1 MRLGLFMVTAL
12 MVPALGTV
20 SAAVPQKMR
29 VEPRC
34 SVEGKESKND
44 RGFVKLWIEVKGQLS
59 SIPDLQENDSHG
71 GFVRVGDGFGM
82 QVFSLD
88 WSEAPELR
96 EQARK
101 LPFKWVVVTGRLK
114 SSGPNYVGLGY
125 SGTVTVKTLKRAGP
139 PSEK

>member
-1 MRLGLFMVTAL
+1 MRLGLVMVTAL
-12 MVPALGTV
+12 TVPALGTV
-20 SAAVPQKMR
+20 SAAEPQKMR

-34 SVEGKESKND
+34 SGEGKESKND

-59 SIPDLQENDSHG
+59 SIPDLQENDSQG

-125 SGTVTVKTLKRAGP
+125 SGTVTVKTLKRASP
-139 PSEK
+139 RSEK